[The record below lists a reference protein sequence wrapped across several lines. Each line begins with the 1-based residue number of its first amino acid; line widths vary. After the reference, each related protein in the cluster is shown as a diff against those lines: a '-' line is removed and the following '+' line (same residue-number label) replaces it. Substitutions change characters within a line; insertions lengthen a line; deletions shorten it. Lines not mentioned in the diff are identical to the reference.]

1 MGIELNE
8 DKREVARSE
17 TRHLGFFLDLHRK
30 MVTVTTKHRRK
41 VINFFDRFLVKV
53 REKGSLS
60 IKAVQRMLGLQIW
73 IGTVFRV
80 ARQFLTSICDLL
92 RVAGTQVFFYPR
104 KHTALVSRVVA
115 DLQF

>member
-17 TRHLGFFLDLHRK
+17 TRHLGFLVDLRRK
-30 MVTVTTKHRRK
+30 IVKVTTKHRRK
-41 VINFFDRFLVKV
+41 VISFFNRFLVKV
-53 REKGSLS
+53 REKGSLPL
-60 IKAVQRMLGLQIW
+60 KAVQRMLGLQIW

-92 RVAGTQVFFYPR
+92 RVAGTQDFFYSR
-104 KHTALVSRVVA
+104 KHAALVSRVVA
-115 DLQF
+115 DLRF